1 MIEAT
6 TAHAAVMA
14 AVHGAA
20 FPHDP
25 WTERHFATL
34 LAQPGVTGLI
44 DPRGGILLIRTI
56 IDESEIL
63 TLSVATPR
71 QGIGRTLMLTGMA
84 KAQTAG
90 AATMHLEVAA
100 DNTPA
105 LKLYETLGFTRTG
118 RRKSYYPNGQDALL
132 LAAPLTPS

>member
-1 MIEAT
+1 MIDAT
-6 TAHAAVMA
+6 IAHAAIMA

-25 WTERHFATL
+25 WTEQNFATL
-34 LAQPGVTGLI
+34 LAQPGVAGLI

-63 TLSVATPR
+63 TLAVARPR
-71 QGIGRTLMLTGMA
+71 QGMGRALMLTGMA
-84 KAQTAG
+84 KAQAAG
-90 AATMHLEVAA
+90 ASTIHLEVAA

-105 LKLYETLGFTRTG
+105 LKLYEALGFTQTG
-118 RRKSYYPNGQDALL
+118 RRKSYYPNGRDALL
-132 LAAPLTPS
+132 LAKPLTPS